1 MTILMKCLPPTT
13 FLCLSFLMHQRNSR
27 VNNEFIKIMKIAS
40 SLSSSTVCLDN
51 LGRAI
56 LTLHLSGHFK
66 RAILVGLRKESMNQK
81 DKPHLFHKRHHLAY
95 IVMLVSLIRN
105 QQTKLPPFKQIDA
118 EKDCW
123 NMPLHVSDKL
133 FDRISEA
140 SLNISLT

>member
-1 MTILMKCLPPTT
+1 MKCLPRTT
-13 FLCLSFLMHQRNSR
+13 FLCLSFLIHLRNSR
-27 VNNEFIKIMKIAS
+27 VNNECIKKTKIAS
-40 SLSSSTVCLDN
+40 SLNSSTLCLDN

-56 LTLHLSGHFK
+56 LTQHLSGHFK
-66 RAILVGLRKESMNQK
+66 RTTLIGLRKESMKSKGQAPPVPEK
-81 DKPHLFHKRHHLAY
+81 ASPSSHGE
-95 IVMLVSLIRN
+95 MLTSLIRN
-105 QQTKLPPFKQIDA
+105 QQTKFPPFEQINA